1 MAYGRQKNKKKRKR
15 RKEKGITEN
24 FVQVTKQRNE
34 TKCFP
39 CVRDSPEYQ
48 KTS

>member
-1 MAYGRQKNKKKRKR
+1 MAYARQKNKKKRKR

-24 FVQVTKQRNE
+24 FVRVTKQRNE
-34 TKCFP
+34 TKCLP
-39 CVRDSPEYQ
+39 CERDTPEYP